1 MGLYESG
8 CAPRWYVPRE
18 DIQEQELTPV
28 GGQTFCPHK
37 ALAGYYD
44 SGESRKAAW
53 SDHEAYTEVGRVDDL
68 VSFEP
73 DKVEVYLD
81 DERLELD
88 PAGRWCRTESTE
100 A

>member
-1 MGLYESG
+1 MIARTTRPVGLYESG

-44 SGESRKAAW
+44 SGELR
-53 SDHEAYTEVGRVDDL
+53 
-68 VSFEP
+68 
-73 DKVEVYLD
+73 
-81 DERLELD
+81 
-88 PAGRWCRTESTE
+88 
-100 A
+100 